1 VIRLMEFLIH
11 DCRLAARHVRAAWP
25 FAAAAVVTLALGIGA
40 NVTLFSLADSVLFRP
55 LPVRDADRVVIA
67 GESQTEMRAEVS
79 YLNFKDWQ
87 ARSRAFDGL
96 AAMGSSDWPMTLL
109 EGEPV
114 AIAHRAV
121 SGEFFTTLGVQAA
134 LGRTLDAGDDQ
145 RGAARALVVSHGL
158 WQRQFGGDAAIVGRS
173 ITLDGRP
180 FTVVGVMPRGFTYP
194 FGTDAWSALVPLF
207 AGNGRPELP
216 DFLANRDAAALHVLG
231 RLKPGVSVAAA
242 RADLDRVV
250 RELASEFGLR
260 DSRGARI
267 TPLRDELLGPTR
279 PAVWAL
285 VAAVG
290 LLLLVA
296 AANVAG
302 LMIVQATKRR
312 REFAVRMALGASR
325 RAIARQLFCETSILV
340 AVASFL
346 ALAIARIGVPA
357 IVAWAPQDIPRLD
370 EVAVNLR
377 VVTFTA
383 LVGATLALLCWIAPA
398 LSLDSRALDA
408 KLRTSGRGFAS
419 GGFSRP
425 ARRLLVV
432 GEIAVAMVV
441 LVFSG
446 LLYRSV
452 SRLGQI
458 DLGFTAEN
466 LLAVDVDPPRELES
480 GPDEAVDRFYDAAIA
495 TIAGTPGVVSAGA
508 AYGRPLKGPIGLDS
522 SWRLD
527 GQLDDEAARNPWLN
541 VETVTP
547 GYFQAMQIRLRDG
560 RLLDD
565 RDRDTTQP
573 VVVVNEKLARWAW
586 PGQSAIGRRVRVA
599 ALDEWSTVVGVVS
612 DVRYRELTS
621 ARFDLYVSYRQSPF
635 STGDVLVR
643 IAPAVQ
649 TSQIRARLRA
659 INPSGVIRITPMAEL
674 VALHR
679 SPWTAT
685 FALFGAF
692 AWLTVVLAIVGLY
705 ALLAVTVAER
715 AREIGIRLAL
725 GAGSRRIVAL
735 VIGEGVR
742 IALWGVAAGVVA
754 ALVGGRLIRALLF
767 ETNPFDPRTFAAA
780 PIALV
785 AVAIMAC
792 AFPAITAT
800 RIDPAIS
807 LRAE

>member
-1 VIRLMEFLIH
+1 MNLLIH
-11 DCRLAARHVRAAWP
+11 DCRLAARHLRKAWL

-55 LPVRDADRVVIA
+55 LPVRDADRIVIA
-67 GESQTEMRAEVS
+67 GESQTDMRAEVS
-79 YLNFKDWQ
+79 YLNFRDWQ
-87 ARSRAFDGL
+87 ARARAFDGL
-96 AAMGSSDWPMTLL
+96 AAMGSSDWPMTLR

-114 AIAHRAV
+114 PIAHRAV
-121 SGEFFTTLGVQAA
+121 TGEFFTMLGVHAA
-134 LGRTLDAGDDQ
+134 LGRTLDTGDDQ

-158 WQRQFGGDAAIVGRS
+158 WQRQFGGDPAIVGRT

-180 FTVVGVMPRGFTYP
+180 FSVVGVMPRGFTYP
-194 FGTDAWSALVPLF
+194 FGTDAWTALVPLM

-216 DFLANRDAAALHVLG
+216 EFLATREAAALHVIG
-231 RLKPGVSVAAA
+231 RLKPGVTVAAA

-250 RELASEFGLR
+250 RELASEFGLANPT
-260 DSRGARI
+260 GARV
-267 TPLRDELLGPTR
+267 TPLIDELFGATR

-285 VAAVG
+285 MAAVG

-325 RAIARQLFCETSILV
+325 RAIARQLLCETAILV
-340 AVASFL
+340 AVASLF
-346 ALAIARIGVPA
+346 ALAIARIGLPV

-370 EVAVNLR
+370 EVSMNLR
-377 VVTFTA
+377 VATFTA
-383 LVGATLALLCWIAPA
+383 LVGVTMALLCWMAPA
-398 LSLDSRALDA
+398 LSLDSRGLDA
-408 KLRTSGRGFAS
+408 ELRTAGRGFSS

-432 GEIAVAMVV
+432 GEIAVAVV
-441 LVFSG
+441 VVVFTG

-466 LLAVDVDPPRELES
+466 LLAVDLDVPPELES
-480 GPDEAVDRFYDAAIA
+480 APNESVDRFYDEAIA
-495 TIAGTPGVVSAGA
+495 AIAGTPGVVSAGA

-522 SWRLD
+522 SWRLE

-541 VETVTP
+541 LETVTP
-547 GYFQAMQIRLRDG
+547 GYFHAMPIRLREG

-565 RDRDTTQP
+565 RDRDSTQP

-586 PGQSAIGRRVRVA
+586 PGQSAVGKRVRVA

-621 ARFDLYVSYRQSPF
+621 TRLDLYVSYRQSPF
-635 STGDVLVR
+635 AAGDVLVR
-643 IAPAVQ
+643 IGPGAQIPP
-649 TSQIRARLRA
+649 IRARLRG
-659 INPSGVIRITPMAEL
+659 INPSGVIQITPMADL

-679 SPWTAT
+679 SPWKAT
-685 FALFGAF
+685 FALFGSF
-692 AWLTVVLAIVGLY
+692 AWLTVALAIVGLY
-705 ALLAVTVAER
+705 ALLAVTVGER
-715 AREIGIRLAL
+715 AREIGVRLAL

-742 IALWGVAAGVVA
+742 ITLWGVAAGVLA
-754 ALVGGRLIRALLF
+754 AFVGGRLIRTLLF
-767 ETNPFDPRTFAAA
+767 ETSAFDPATFAAA
-780 PIALV
+780 PLAMIAI
-785 AVAIMAC
+785 AILAC
-792 AFPAITAT
+792 ALPAIRAT